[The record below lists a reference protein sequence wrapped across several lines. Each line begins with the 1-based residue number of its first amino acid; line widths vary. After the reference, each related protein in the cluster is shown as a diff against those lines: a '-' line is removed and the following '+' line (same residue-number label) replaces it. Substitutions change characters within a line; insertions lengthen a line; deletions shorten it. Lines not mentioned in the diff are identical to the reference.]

1 MLTIGIAIDKWK
13 LSIFEKHLT
22 KNGFK
27 FKKSGGITPD
37 TLFLKVKVNDT
48 KDIADIIQEAQLEC
62 EQTTATKH

>member
-1 MLTIGIAIDKWK
+1 MLTVGIAIDKWK

-27 FKKSGGITPD
+27 FKKSKGITPD
-37 TLFLKVKVNDT
+37 TLFLKVKVNNT
-48 KDIADIIQEAQLEC
+48 EDIANVVYDAQLEC